1 MTATEISHNAMQLAT
16 SRLAPAEEIEG
27 RLTRWRLVHEEM
39 TDTLVQAAKAI
50 DDLLDERHLLLEQ
63 IEELKTNGCP
73 VGPVRRFLRS
83 IWTR

>member
-39 TDTLVQAAKAI
+39 TNTLVQAAKAI